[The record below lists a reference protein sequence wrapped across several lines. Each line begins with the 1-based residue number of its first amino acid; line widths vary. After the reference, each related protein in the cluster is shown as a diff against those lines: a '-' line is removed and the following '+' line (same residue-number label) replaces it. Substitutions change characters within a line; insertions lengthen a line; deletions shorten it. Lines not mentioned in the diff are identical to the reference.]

1 MAGLKGVSEESD
13 VISERRQRAL
23 QLSELAV
30 QLREEG
36 REQRKKGGIVII
48 MLTWINEHNSYMY
61 NKATR

>member
-36 REQRKKGGIVII
+36 REQRKKGRRNCDNYVH
-48 MLTWINEHNSYMY
+48 MDQ
-61 NKATR
+61 